1 MIDQLFYEEKLKK
14 RWFVIIPVYLPLF
27 SLDLLERFENKEF
40 KFLQEI
46 EIDDILMSCYDSF
59 GIKRNRKKKKKKS
72 RKKRSRERFRK
83 EIKIQQKKKKQIIQD
98 NVHFFQRLNN
108 SDLR

>member
-46 EIDDILMSCYDSF
+46 EIDDILMSM
-59 GIKRNRKKKKKKS
+59 IHLELNEIEKKKK
-72 RKKRSRERFRK
+72 E
-83 EIKIQQKKKKQIIQD
+83 KIQKKKIQRKIQKR
-98 NVHFFQRLNN
+98 NKNTTKKEKANYSR
-108 SDLR
+108 

>member
-46 EIDDILMSCYDSF
+46 EIDDILMSM
-59 GIKRNRKKKKKKS
+59 IHLELNEIEKKKRKNPEKKDPEKDS
-72 RKKRSRERFRK
+72 EKK
-83 EIKIQQKKKKQIIQD
+83 
-98 NVHFFQRLNN
+98 
-108 SDLR
+108 